1 VAGEVGEAANPVKK
15 VVRSSAY
22 GDIKP
27 ENPRHVIEE
36 ELAYIFIS
44 S

>member
-1 VAGEVGEAANPVKK
+1 
-15 VVRSSAY
+15 VRSSAH
-22 GDIKP
+22 GDVKP

-36 ELAYIFIS
+36 ELAGIIIS